1 MYRYDAV
8 LFDLDGTL
16 LNTLDD
22 LTDAVNH
29 TLHAFNHPTVTR
41 EKVRLSV
48 GNGVRRL
55 IERVLPGGADWN
67 TRISATA
74 SRVCARYW
82 LQTDDGAVICVHN
95 EGLLD
100 AADDPDGFRTT
111 PRFLCALDGPYAF
124 LAEGRFTGTLRA
136 LEDGAVEIG
145 VWRLAQAG
153 AVSRSC

>member
-1 MYRYDAV
+1 MMTLRVEVGESLPVGRVPEGV
-8 LFDLDGTL
+8 LTLIPITGGT
-16 LNTLDD
+16 
-22 LTDAVNH
+22 
-29 TLHAFNHPTVTR
+29 FEGP
-41 EKVRLSV
+41 RLR
-48 GNGVRRL
+48 G
-55 IERVLPGGADWN
+55 RVLPGGADWN